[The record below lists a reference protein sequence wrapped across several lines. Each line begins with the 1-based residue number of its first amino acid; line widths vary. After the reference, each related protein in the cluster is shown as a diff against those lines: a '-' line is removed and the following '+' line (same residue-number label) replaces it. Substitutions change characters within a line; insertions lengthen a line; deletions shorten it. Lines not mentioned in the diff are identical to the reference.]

1 MTSDNKIVNK
11 KSLSRLMAIQIFYQ
25 FEFFEE
31 KIELSQ
37 IAKDVVENYLLKQ
50 DEDISSY
57 EKNVNKDFLS
67 NLIEGLKNDTKNI
80 DKDIEEFLKSPWNL
94 ETIDEITLQILR
106 FGCFELKYAKTTPA
120 KVIID
125 EYVDIASS
133 FFDDKKVTF
142 VNAILDKLAKQHRK
156 DEF

>member
-1 MTSDNKIVNK
+1 
-11 KSLSRLMAIQIFYQ
+11 MAIQIFYQ

-31 KIELSQ
+31 KIELSH

-50 DEDISSY
+50 DEDVSSY
-57 EKNVNKDFLS
+57 EKNINKDFLS
-67 NLIEGLKNDTKNI
+67 NLIEGLKNNTKNI
-80 DKDIEEFLKSPWNL
+80 DKNIEELLKSPWNL
-94 ETIDEITLQILR
+94 EAIDEVTLQIIR
-106 FGCFELKYAKTTPA
+106 FGCFELTYAKTTPA

-142 VNAILDKLAKQHRK
+142 VNAILDKLAKQLRN
-156 DEF
+156 DEFNQTNA